1 MQPSLYLVYLEAPP
15 LRDPSATA
23 DMIELMPGLY
33 LVETGQ
39 TRSQLYHSLK
49 RRFDP
54 VRLLVA
60 PMAQAPKFKGMAP
73 GVQKW
78 LRGQG
83 YE

>member
-1 MQPSLYLVYLEAPP
+1 LYLVK
-15 LRDPSATA
+15 
-23 DMIELMPGLY
+23 
-33 LVETGQ
+33 TGQ
-39 TRSQLYHSLK
+39 TRSQLFHSLK